1 MVVISIVH
9 CYAGIL
15 IEVFTLTQGELC
27 LCGSVCE
34 RVYACETVCA
44 CVWHIKVLNDHC
56 WFVCFCPFFLLSAL
70 VAVVVGVLCISNER
84 DEHKLIYVQGKEL
97 RGCGRERLLW
107 REYIITAGI

>member
-27 LCGSVCE
+27 LCGSVCQ

-44 CVWHIKVLNDHC
+44 CVWHIKVLNGHC

-70 VAVVVGVLCISNER
+70 VVVVGVLCISNER